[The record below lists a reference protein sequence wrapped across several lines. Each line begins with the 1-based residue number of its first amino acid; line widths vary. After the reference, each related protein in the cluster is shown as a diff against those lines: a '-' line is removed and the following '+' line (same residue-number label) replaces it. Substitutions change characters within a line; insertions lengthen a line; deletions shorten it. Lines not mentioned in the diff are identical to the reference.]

1 MTPVW
6 SENDPEVRSLMKV
19 LKGSAEDAILL
30 LESTAEGLVM
40 LFFPE
45 TEVEVE
51 EHEVVPEHQSA

>member
-45 TEVEVE
+45 EEVGATESETAPVQ
-51 EHEVVPEHQSA
+51 PA